1 MAGRSKNVAP
11 EWRVLLV
18 SDTHG
23 EVDARIAQLAMRSH
37 VVVHAGDIGDAQVL
51 KCLRPPAGQI
61 HAVRG
66 NNDTPQRWGIGAR
79 ALLRTLPDEVTVD
92 LPGGTLIAT
101 HGDRVQ
107 PAAQRHERLRRLYPD
122 AKAIVYGHTHRIVCD
137 RNALPWV
144 LNPGAAGRTRTYGGP
159 SCLVVEA
166 GSEGW
171 RVRALRFPRIT

>member
-1 MAGRSKNVAP
+1 MTGRSKNIAA

-23 EVDARIAQLAMRSH
+23 EVDARIAQLAMQFD

-51 KCLRPPAGQI
+51 KCLRPPAGKI
-61 HAVRG
+61 YAVRG
-66 NNDTPQRWGIGAR
+66 NNDTPQKWGSGAC
-79 ALLRTLPDEVTVD
+79 ALLRTLPDEVTID

-107 PAAQRHERLRRLYPD
+107 LAAQRHERLRCLYPH
-122 AKAIVYGHTHRIVCD
+122 AKAIVYGHTHKIACD
-137 RNALPWV
+137 QSARPWV

-166 GSEGW
+166 GPRAW
-171 RVRALRFPRIT
+171 RVRTLRFARIT